1 MGLLDLGIL
10 SSNVSYC
17 SLHLL
22 LHIFDLFGG
31 LDQLESG
38 SEDLLVLFV
47 SLASFHFLIKALLLR
62 LFIINKRLHMLS
74 KFTISIES
82 LINVVSWLE
91 VLEPTKH
98 GLTKGDIS
106 TIDIVLIG
114 WFAKHSVNLIEP

>member
-1 MGLLDLGIL
+1 MSLLDLGVL

-31 LDQLESG
+31 IDQLESG
-38 SEDLLVLFV
+38 SEDILVILATLAFLHLLFN
-47 SLASFHFLIKALLLR
+47 ALLLR
-62 LFIINKRLHMLS
+62 LFIINKCLHMLS

-91 VLEPTKH
+91 VLEPTKLR
-98 GLTKGDIS
+98 LTKGDVS
-106 TIDIVLIG
+106 TVNIVLISR
-114 WFAKHSVNLIEP
+114 FAKHSINLIEP